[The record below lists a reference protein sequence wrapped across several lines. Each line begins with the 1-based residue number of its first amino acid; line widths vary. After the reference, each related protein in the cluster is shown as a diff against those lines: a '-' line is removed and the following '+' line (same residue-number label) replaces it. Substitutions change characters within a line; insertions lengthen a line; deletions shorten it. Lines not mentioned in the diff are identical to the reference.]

1 MTVNVPYTPPALKLN
16 GFNCPLCHAFA
27 KQDWGQAI
35 RLAGGQNCGQD
46 DWLLTCRCSRCGK
59 FSVWVEQKMLFP
71 HAVTAP
77 PPNSDLPEDVRKD
90 FDEARIVVAQSP
102 RGAAALLRLAI
113 QKLCK
118 HLGEAGENIN
128 ADIASLVKKGLPA
141 KVQQAMDIVRVVGN
155 NAVHPGQ
162 IDIRD
167 DADTATRLFGLINLV
182 ADVMITQPKHVESLY
197 QNIVPESARQAIA
210 KRDGT

>member
-1 MTVNVPYTPPALKLN
+1 
-16 GFNCPLCHAFA
+16 
-27 KQDWGQAI
+27 
-35 RLAGGQNCGQD
+35 
-46 DWLLTCRCSRCGK
+46 
-59 FSVWVEQKMLFP
+59 VEQKMLFP